1 MTIGQTIAAE
11 RRKLGLS
18 QEQLGEKMG
27 VTRQSISKWESDAA
41 LPELEKLIALSRL
54 FRMPVG
60 QLLGIEE
67 PAAPETESA
76 PAPEPVEVQQLAER
90 IAGEYLRQQP
100 KPRRWPRWVS
110 LALIIGLGLGLWQT
124 SQRLSN
130 LEQNY
135 WSLQSSLGALR
146 SSVSQLQDLP
156 SSIRQLLEE
165 QASLTLSQS
174 AQITTVDLAEG
185 TATFALSA
193 RPKEYRQDY
202 SALFYALD
210 GQGERTE
217 IPASYDGT
225 RITAELT
232 VPLSQ
237 SAEIYLTL
245 RAPDGT
251 ETSQLVDWFPAL
263 YSSTTCPPLSP
274 DSGLI
279 FQDCVAGTPCTLRN
293 RGSITC
299 TVPNQPELAD
309 VMTQEVHA
317 ATVRAELWQDGKK
330 LADCLPVPAA
340 EDLPLPEGGAT
351 AYSFQL
357 PEIEVTME
365 ADSWIGVVFI
375 ATDNLGRTSTN
386 GEFFTIQD
394 DMLIFTDDTDPIWE
408 AIRAAQ
414 DSE

>member
-1 MTIGQTIAAE
+1 M
-11 RRKLGLS
+11 
-18 QEQLGEKMG
+18 
-27 VTRQSISKWESDAA
+27 
-41 LPELEKLIALSRL
+41 
-54 FRMPVG
+54 
-60 QLLGIEE
+60 
-67 PAAPETESA
+67 
-76 PAPEPVEVQQLAER
+76 
-90 IAGEYLRQQP
+90 
-100 KPRRWPRWVS
+100 
-110 LALIIGLGLGLWQT
+110 
-124 SQRLSN
+124 
-130 LEQNY
+130 
-135 WSLQSSLGALR
+135 
-146 SSVSQLQDLP
+146 
-156 SSIRQLLEE
+156 
-165 QASLTLSQS
+165 
-174 AQITTVDLAEG
+174 
-185 TATFALSA
+185 
-193 RPKEYRQDY
+193 
-202 SALFYALD
+202 
-210 GQGERTE
+210 
-217 IPASYDGT
+217 
-225 RITAELT
+225 
-232 VPLSQ
+232 PLSQ

-263 YSSTTCPPLSP
+263 YSSTTCPPLSL

-408 AIRAAQ
+408 AIRTAQ